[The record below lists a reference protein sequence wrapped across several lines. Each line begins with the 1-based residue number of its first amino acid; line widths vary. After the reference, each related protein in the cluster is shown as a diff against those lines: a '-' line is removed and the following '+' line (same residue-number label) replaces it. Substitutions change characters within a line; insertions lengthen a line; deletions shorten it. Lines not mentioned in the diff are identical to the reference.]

1 MPVPAATIGRGWS
14 GLVTIVT
21 CNFRRFLS
29 WIVGFAGFLEPG
41 INNQIEAAGA
51 SLAREENMKGIL
63 KRRTFLGAALVGA
76 AVLSVP
82 AFGQGVTLRLSS
94 PATPTDQ
101 RAVAL
106 TEVFA
111 PAIKSFATFQPHW
124 NATLFKQGTELEAI
138 ARGNLDMSITSA
150 QELATLI
157 PAWSIFTAGYLLRD
171 ADHQKKV
178 FQSNV
183 MDDLKKMTED
193 KLGVKLLTV
202 MYLGRRQVNLRTD
215 KQIKTPADMEGVK
228 LRMPGTEAW
237 LFLGKALGANP
248 TPMAFTEVY
257 TGLQTGAIDG
267 QDNPLPTNKDSKF
280 YEVTK
285 QIVLTSHLVDQN
297 YLAISKKVWDK
308 FTPDQQKAL
317 QKAAD
322 DAAESGR
329 QKQLKLEAELE
340 QFFKEKGLKV
350 YAPDVDAFRKKVQA
364 DYLASKFAK
373 DWPAGLVDKI
383 NAVK

>member
-1 MPVPAATIGRGWS
+1 MENAGNVSRKRTAHREDIVSTIF
-14 GLVTIVT
+14 
-21 CNFRRFLS
+21 NRR
-29 WIVGFAGFLEPG
+29 I
-41 INNQIEAAGA
+41 
-51 SLAREENMKGIL
+51 
-63 KRRTFLGAALVGA
+63 FLGAASAIALGLTATA
-76 AVLSVP
+76 AS
-82 AFGQGVTLRLSS
+82 AQGIKLTLSS

-106 TEVFA
+106 TEIFGPAVKEFA
-111 PAIKSFATFQPHW
+111 SFQPHW

-138 ARGNLDMSITSA
+138 ARGNLDMSITSP

-157 PAWSIFTAGYLLRD
+157 PGWSIFTAGYLLRD

-178 FQSNV
+178 FANPL
-183 MDDLKKMTED
+183 MNDLKKQTED
-193 KLGVKLLTV
+193 KLGVKLLSV
-202 MYLGRRQVNLRTD
+202 MYLGRRQVNLRID
-215 KQIKTPADMEGVK
+215 KEIKTPADLAGVK

-237 LFLGKALGANP
+237 LFLGTALGANP
-248 TPMAFTEVY
+248 LPLAFTEIY
-257 TGLQTGAIDG
+257 TALQTGAIDG
-267 QDNPLPTNKDSKF
+267 QDNPLPTVRDSKF
-280 YEVTK
+280 FEVTK

-308 FTPDQQKAL
+308 LTPQQQAVM

-329 QKQLKLEAELE
+329 KKQLALEAELE
-340 QFFKEKGLKV
+340 GFFKAKGLKV
-350 YAPDVDAFRKKVQA
+350 YTPDVEAFRKKVQA

-373 DWPAGLVDKI
+373 DWPAGMVEKI

>member
-1 MPVPAATIGRGWS
+1 MNGTF
-14 GLVTIVT
+14 
-21 CNFRRFLS
+21 NRRTLL
-29 WIVGFAGFLEPG
+29 GTAL
-41 INNQIEAAGA
+41 AGA
-51 SLAREENMKGIL
+51 
-63 KRRTFLGAALVGA
+63 V
-76 AVLSVP
+76 VLSGP
-82 AFGQGVTLRLSS
+82 AFGQGVTLRLST

-101 RAVAL
+101 RSLAL

-111 PAIKSFATFQPHW
+111 PAIKDFATLQPHF

-171 ADHQKKV
+171 AEHQKKV

-215 KQIKTPADMEGVK
+215 KEIKTPADMEGIK

-267 QDNPLPTNKDSKF
+267 QDNPLPTDRDSKF

-308 FTPDQQKAL
+308 FTPDQQKKL

-340 QFFKEKGLKV
+340 QFFKDKGLKV
-350 YAPDVDAFRKKVQA
+350 YTPDVDAFRKKVQA

>member
-1 MPVPAATIGRGWS
+1 
-14 GLVTIVT
+14 
-21 CNFRRFLS
+21 
-29 WIVGFAGFLEPG
+29 
-41 INNQIEAAGA
+41 
-51 SLAREENMKGIL
+51 
-63 KRRTFLGAALVGA
+63 
-76 AVLSVP
+76 
-82 AFGQGVTLRLSS
+82 
-94 PATPTDQ
+94 
-101 RAVAL
+101 
-106 TEVFA
+106 
-111 PAIKSFATFQPHW
+111 
-124 NATLFKQGTELEAI
+124 
-138 ARGNLDMSITSA
+138 
-150 QELATLI
+150 
-157 PAWSIFTAGYLLRD
+157 
-171 ADHQKKV
+171 
-178 FQSNV
+178 
-183 MDDLKKMTED
+183 
-193 KLGVKLLTV
+193 
-202 MYLGRRQVNLRTD
+202 
-215 KQIKTPADMEGVK
+215 
-228 LRMPGTEAW
+228 EAW

>member
-1 MPVPAATIGRGWS
+1 MNGTF
-14 GLVTIVT
+14 
-21 CNFRRFLS
+21 NRRML
-29 WIVGFAGFLEPG
+29 
-41 INNQIEAAGA
+41 
-51 SLAREENMKGIL
+51 
-63 KRRTFLGAALVGA
+63 LGAALAGA
-76 AVLSVP
+76 VVLSGP
-82 AFGQGVTLRLSS
+82 AFGQGVTLRLST

-101 RAVAL
+101 RSVAL

-111 PAIKSFATFQPHW
+111 PAIKDFATLQPHF

-171 ADHQKKV
+171 AEHQKKV

-215 KQIKTPADMEGVK
+215 KEIKTPADMEGIK

-267 QDNPLPTNKDSKF
+267 QDNPLPTDRDSKF

-308 FTPDQQKAL
+308 FTPDQQKKL

-340 QFFKEKGLKV
+340 QFFKDKGLKV
-350 YAPDVDAFRKKVQA
+350 YTPDVDAFRKKVQA